1 MPTRKPPSLLTLV
14 ASALI
19 GAAIAFGGYLL
30 GKAAHQDPVARGWID
45 QVGASLTAWDL
56 LAIPVLILVVL
67 GVHELGHLLGGM
79 VRGMRFLLLIVG
91 PFQWHA
97 STDGMRF
104 QWVRQLGLM
113 GGLAAT
119 VPTRLGP
126 GLRSQLATMIA
137 GGPVASLLLAGG
149 AAALLTAAEGR
160 GAAYACFIAVASTG
174 IFLVTA
180 IPQRTGG
187 FMSDGMQLVDLLRG
201 GPAVAERT
209 LLLQLTAQSLA
220 GVRPREWEGTAV
232 ENVAALDS
240 AEPMRRIA
248 GWVLLLY
255 RAMDCDDTSRVTEY
269 RALLTEHVEAF
280 PDGFRQ
286 SIRVELALLAALA
299 GDAPTAQLQLSKA
312 KGGVVDRSRRHLAQ
326 AALARLEG
334 RADDAAKERALA
346 GKHLRGA
353 LDAGLARLTEEQLTK
368 IA

>member
-1 MPTRKPPSLLTLV
+1 MTSRKSPSLLTLV

-19 GAAIAFGGYLL
+19 GALVAAGGYLL
-30 GKAAHQDPVARGWID
+30 GKSAHQDPVVRSWID
-45 QVGASLTAWDL
+45 QVGASLTLWDL
-56 LAIPVLILVVL
+56 LAVPVLILVVL
-67 GVHELGHLLGGM
+67 GVHEVGHLLGGM
-79 VRGMRFLLLIVG
+79 ARGMRFLLLIVG

-97 STDGMRF
+97 SATGLRF
-104 QWVRQLGLM
+104 QWVRNLGLM

-126 GLRSQLATMIA
+126 GLQQQLATMIA
-137 GGPVASLLLAGG
+137 GGPMASLLLAGG
-149 AAALLTAAEGR
+149 AVALMTAADGR
-160 GAAYACFIAVASTG
+160 TAAYAGFVALASTG

-180 IPQRTGG
+180 IPLRTGG

-201 GPAVAERT
+201 GRSVAERT
-209 LLLQLTAQSLA
+209 SLLQLTAESLA
-220 GVRPREWEGTAV
+220 GVRPRDWEPTAV
-232 ENVAALDS
+232 ENVNALDS
-240 AEPMRRIA
+240 SEPMRRIA

-255 RAMDCDDTSRVTEY
+255 RAMDCNETSRVARY
-269 RALLTEHVEAF
+269 RALLTEHVESF

-286 SIRVELALLAALA
+286 SIHVELALLAALD

-334 RADDAAKERALA
+334 RADDAARERELA
-346 GKHLRGA
+346 RKHLPGT
-353 LDAGLARLTEEQLTK
+353 LDAGLAKLTGEQSTK

>member
-1 MPTRKPPSLLTLV
+1 MAPRKSPSLLTLV

-30 GKAAHQDPVARGWID
+30 GKSAHQDPVVRGWID
-45 QVGASLTAWDL
+45 QVGASLTLWDL
-56 LAIPVLILVVL
+56 LAVPVLILVVL
-67 GVHELGHLLGGM
+67 GVHEIGHLLGGM

-91 PFQWHA
+91 PFQWRA
-97 STDGMRF
+97 SANGLRF
-104 QWVRQLGLM
+104 QWVRNLGLM

-126 GLRSQLATMIA
+126 GLQQQLATMIA
-137 GGPVASLLLAGG
+137 GGPMASLLLAGG
-149 AAALLTAAEGR
+149 AVALMTAADGR
-160 GAAYACFIAVASTG
+160 VAAYAGFIALASTG

-180 IPQRTGG
+180 IPLRTGG
-187 FMSDGMQLVDLLRG
+187 FMSDGLQLVDLLRG
-201 GPAVAERT
+201 GRSVAERS

-220 GVRPREWEGTAV
+220 GVRPREWESTAV
-232 ENVAALDS
+232 ENLAALDS
-240 AEPMRRIA
+240 LEPMRRIA

-255 RAMDCDDTSRVTEY
+255 RAMDCRESTRIAHYRV
-269 RALLTEHVEAF
+269 LLAEHVEAF

-286 SIRVELALLAALA
+286 SIHVELALLAALD

-312 KGGVVDRSRRHLAQ
+312 NGGVVDRSRRHLAQ

-334 RADDAAKERALA
+334 RADDAARERALA
-346 GKHLRGA
+346 GKHLHGA
-353 LDAGLARLTEEQLTK
+353 LDAGLARLTEEQLAK